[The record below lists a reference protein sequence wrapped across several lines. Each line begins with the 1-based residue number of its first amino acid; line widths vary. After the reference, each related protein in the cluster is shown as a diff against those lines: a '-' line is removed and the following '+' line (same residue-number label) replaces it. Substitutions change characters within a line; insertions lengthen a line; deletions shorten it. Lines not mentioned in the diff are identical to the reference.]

1 MTMLISVILV
11 VSILLNL
18 FFIFYLRWLLKN
30 YNFLSENVVSILES
44 TENFSNHLSSL
55 YELEMYYGDET
66 LKNLLTH
73 AKQVAEEI
81 RLYRDVYTL
90 TNEEIEL
97 KDYFNDTTEEEA
109 EED

>member
-1 MTMLISVILV
+1 MLISVILV

>member
-11 VSILLNL
+11 LSILLNL

>member
-1 MTMLISVILV
+1 MLISVILV
-11 VSILLNL
+11 LSILLNL